1 MLKELNAL
9 MTEQQNLDSLHI
21 DEMDTIEM
29 LQTINREDQKVAL
42 AIEKELGTIA
52 KTIDHIY
59 ERVSMGGRLIYMGA
73 GTSGRLGVLDASEC
87 PPTYGVSSDLV
98 IGLIAGGQEALQNA
112 IEGAE
117 DDEQQAKKDLEALSL
132 TSLDV
137 VCGLAASGR
146 TPYVISGLKY
156 AHTIGALTVSI
167 CCVENGEI
175 SHYADDFIEVK
186 VGPEVITGSTRMK
199 SGSAQ
204 KMVLN
209 MISTATMVKMGK
221 VYKNLMIDV
230 QPTNQKLRQRAV
242 NIVMNCTGTSQE
254 EARNHLET
262 CQYDVKCAIIMQKTG
277 MDMESCKNMLLQ
289 NQNQV
294 AKVIRT
300 YQKEV

>member
-21 DEMDTIEM
+21 DEMDTIEI
-29 LQTINREDQKVAL
+29 QTINREDQKVAL